1 MKHKPIPWAIALTGV
16 LYYAL
21 LIYWQSDELS
31 GSGQAR
37 DAAVFGLVFSVIY
50 VAYCMLCFQRDL
62 PPGLKDMP
70 FVGRYGKLTGWL
82 VFGSI
87 AVYYVRPSAWGGYDE
102 GVGFFLVGILL
113 LGFAAAAILTCFM
126 WSGDQSSRLYALSR
140 FVDVYPTI
148 TKPERHV
155 RFNEKMWTTTF
166 VLIIYFGMTNVMLFG
181 LSGQA
186 LDLFSGFRSIMAG
199 ASGTIM
205 HLGIGPIVTGSIIMQ
220 LFAGAKIIRLD
231 LSDSEDKAMYQGV
244 QKLLVLIMIPIESIP
259 QTYGFLDPSE
269 WLIDA
274 YGLGWANFVIV
285 AQLFAGSYL
294 VFLLDEL
301 VSKWGIGSGISLFIA
316 AGVAQSTF
324 VGTLSPLATTTGA
337 PYSIQNPPS
346 GTLPMIFYMFR
357 ESTNYEMIQANGF
370 EIMLLT
376 HVNPVAAL
384 VSSIIVFLVVAYAE
398 SSKLELPLTHGKV
411 RGHRGKYPIRLVY
424 ASNIP
429 VILMAALLANINMFT
444 LLFWSHPTLSQ
455 TPILGQNGWASASAF
470 IGTYEPGQT
479 TASGGFAWY
488 ASMVNGVNDWLIPLL
503 NQQGDVFGHSLTQ
516 IMVHVVFYV
525 ALMTVGSMVFAKF
538 WIDTTNMGTKDVAK
552 QIERTGMQIPGF
564 RKNPKVLEKI
574 LENYIPP
581 VTYFSGAFV
590 GLLAAGA
597 DLLGTVGNAT
607 GTGAGCR
614 YHPAY
619 LRANPKGTGHGNA
632 SDDPP
637 VLRCRVI
644 LDVGRER
651 GSVHGGRPSP
661 KVPCFKST
669 ALMNSRWFQAPTV
682 LWHAWRDVLFF
693 LPFVAFGL
701 LFIGVGIGGAAV
713 GAYEWWMAG
722 EEHCISSDDEPLFT
736 GDGTA
741 HCLDHDSQSSFD
753 TPEASGPIQIFKRK

>member
-1 MKHKPIPWAIALTGV
+1 MKHKPMPLAVAVTGLLYWGLLVYWVSDDLEAGMDTIAG
-16 LYYAL
+16 
-21 LIYWQSDELS
+21 E
-31 GSGQAR
+31 
-37 DAAVFGLVFSVIY
+37 AAVFGLVFSIIY
-50 VAYCMLCFQRDL
+50 VGYLLAC
-62 PPGLKDMP
+62 LKIDMP
-70 FVGRYGKLTGWL
+70 EGMKTMPVVGRYGKLLGWL
-82 VFGSI
+82 AMLGF
-87 AVYYVRPSAWGGYDE
+87 AAWYVRPSAWGGYDE
-102 GVGFFLVGILL
+102 GVGFFLVGICL
-113 LGFAAAAILTCFM
+113 LGFGAAAILTCFM
-126 WSGDQSSRLYALSR
+126 WGGDDSSRLYALRR

-166 VLIIYFGMTNVMLFG
+166 VLIIYFAMTNVMLYG

-231 LSDSEDKAMYQGV
+231 LSNSDDKAMYQGV

-259 QTYGFLDPSE
+259 QTYGFLDPQE
-269 WLIDA
+269 FLIDT
-274 YGLGWANFVIV
+274 YGLGLANFVIV
-285 AQLFAGSYL
+285 AQLFAVSYL

-324 VGTLSPLATTTGA
+324 VGTLSPLPTTSGV
-337 PYSIQNPPS
+337 PYSLQNPPS

-357 ESTNYEMIQANGF
+357 EATNGEMISNNGF
-370 EIMLLT
+370 EQILLT

-384 VSSIIVFLVVAYAE
+384 FSSVVVFLVVAFAE

-429 VILMAALLANINMFT
+429 VILMAALLANINMFS

-455 TPILGQNGWASASAF
+455 TPILGREGWMSASQY
-470 IGTYEPGQT
+470 IGTYEAGQT

-488 ASMVNGVNDWLIPLL
+488 ASMVNGVNDWLLPVL

-516 IMVHVVFYV
+516 IMVHVIFYV

-538 WIDTTNMGTKDVAK
+538 WIYTTNMGTKDVAK

-564 RKNPKVLEKI
+564 RKNPKILEKI

-597 DLLGTVGNAT
+597 DLLGTVGNAS
-607 GTGAGCR
+607 GTG
-614 YHPAY
+614 
-619 LRANPKGTGHGNA
+619 
-632 SDDPP
+632 
-637 VLRCRVI
+637 
-644 LDVGRER
+644 
-651 GSVHGGRPSP
+651 
-661 KVPCFKST
+661 
-669 ALMNSRWFQAPTV
+669 
-682 LWHAWRDVLFF
+682 
-693 LPFVAFGL
+693 L
-701 LFIGVGIGGAAV
+701 LLAVGIILRTYEQIQKEQAMEMHPMIRQFFGA
-713 GAYEWWMAG
+713 
-722 EEHCISSDDEPLFT
+722 D
-736 GDGTA
+736 
-741 HCLDHDSQSSFD
+741 
-753 TPEASGPIQIFKRK
+753 

>member
-1 MKHKPIPWAIALTGV
+1 MRHKPIPWAIALTGV
-16 LYYAL
+16 LYFGL

-31 GSGQAR
+31 SEI
-37 DAAVFGLVFSVIY
+37 AAQRNAAQFGLVLSVIY
-50 VAYCMLCFQRDL
+50 VAYLLWCFNRDL
-62 PPGLKDMP
+62 PEGLKDAP
-70 FVGRYGKLTGWL
+70 VIGRYGKLLGWL
-82 VFGSI
+82 AISGV
-87 AVYYVRPSAWGGYDE
+87 AVWYVRPDKWGGYDD

-113 LGFAAAAILTCFM
+113 LGFGAAAALTCFM
-126 WSGDQSSRLYALSR
+126 WSGDKSSRLYALHR

-166 VLIIYFGMTNVMLFG
+166 VLIIYFAMNNVMLYG

-231 LSDSEDKAMYQGV
+231 LSNSEDKAMYQGV
-244 QKLLVLIMIPIESIP
+244 QKLLVLIMIPIEAIP
-259 QTYGFLDPSE
+259 QTYGFLDPME
-269 WLIDA
+269 FLIDS
-274 YGLGWANFVIV
+274 YGMGWANFVIV

-301 VSKWGIGSGISLFIA
+301 VSKWGIGSGMSLFIA
-316 AGVAQSTF
+316 AGVSQSTF
-324 VGTLSPLATTTGA
+324 VGTLSPLPVTSGLG
-337 PYSIQNPPS
+337 YSMSNPPS

-357 ESTNYEMIQANGF
+357 EATNYEMISSNGF
-370 EIMLLT
+370 ETILLT
-376 HVNPVAAL
+376 HVNPLAAL
-384 VSSIIVFLVVAYAE
+384 FSSVVVFLVVAYAE

-455 TPILGQNGWASASAF
+455 TPFLGREGYGSLSEY
-470 IGTYEPGQT
+470 IGTYDQGQT

-488 ASMVNGVNDWLIPLL
+488 ASMVNGVNDWLLPLL
-503 NQQGDVFGHSLTQ
+503 NQTGDVYGHSLTQ

-525 ALMTVGSMVFAKF
+525 VLMTVGSMVFAKF

-607 GTGAGCR
+607 GTG
-614 YHPAY
+614 
-619 LRANPKGTGHGNA
+619 
-632 SDDPP
+632 
-637 VLRCRVI
+637 
-644 LDVGRER
+644 
-651 GSVHGGRPSP
+651 
-661 KVPCFKST
+661 
-669 ALMNSRWFQAPTV
+669 
-682 LWHAWRDVLFF
+682 
-693 LPFVAFGL
+693 L
-701 LFIGVGIGGAAV
+701 LLAVGIILRTYEQIQKEQAMEMHPMIRQFFGA
-713 GAYEWWMAG
+713 E
-722 EEHCISSDDEPLFT
+722 
-736 GDGTA
+736 
-741 HCLDHDSQSSFD
+741 
-753 TPEASGPIQIFKRK
+753 

>member
-1 MKHKPIPWAIALTGV
+1 MRHKPIPWAIALTGV
-16 LYYAL
+16 LYFGL

-31 GSGQAR
+31 SEISAQR
-37 DAAVFGLVFSVIY
+37 NAAQFGLVLSVIY
-50 VAYCMLCFQRDL
+50 VAYLLWCFNRDL
-62 PPGLKDMP
+62 PEGLKDAP
-70 FVGRYGKLTGWL
+70 VIGRYGKLLGWL
-82 VFGSI
+82 AISGV
-87 AVYYVRPSAWGGYDE
+87 AVWYVRPDRWGGYDD

-113 LGFAAAAILTCFM
+113 LGFGAAAALTCFM
-126 WSGDQSSRLYALSR
+126 WSGDKSSRLYALHR

-166 VLIIYFGMTNVMLFG
+166 VLIIYFAMTNVMLYG

-231 LSDSEDKAMYQGV
+231 LSNSEDKAMYQGV
-244 QKLLVLIMIPIESIP
+244 QKLLVLIMIPIEAIP
-259 QTYGFLDPSE
+259 QTYGFLDPME
-269 WLIDA
+269 FLIDS
-274 YGLGWANFVIV
+274 YGMGWANFVIV

-301 VSKWGIGSGISLFIA
+301 VSKWGIGSGMSLFIA
-316 AGVAQSTF
+316 AGVSQSTF
-324 VGTLSPLATTTGA
+324 VGTLSPLPVTSGLG
-337 PYSIQNPPS
+337 YSMTNPPS

-357 ESTNYEMIQANGF
+357 EATNYEMISSNGF
-370 EIMLLT
+370 ETILLT
-376 HVNPVAAL
+376 HVNPLAAL
-384 VSSIIVFLVVAYAE
+384 FSSVVVFLVVAYAE

-455 TPILGQNGWASASAF
+455 TPFLGREGYGSLSEY
-470 IGTYEPGQT
+470 IGTYDQGQT

-488 ASMVNGVNDWLIPLL
+488 ASMVNGVNDWLLPLL
-503 NQQGDVFGHSLTQ
+503 NQTGDVYGHTLTQ

-525 ALMTVGSMVFAKF
+525 VLMTVGSMVFAKF

-607 GTGAGCR
+607 GTG
-614 YHPAY
+614 
-619 LRANPKGTGHGNA
+619 
-632 SDDPP
+632 
-637 VLRCRVI
+637 
-644 LDVGRER
+644 
-651 GSVHGGRPSP
+651 
-661 KVPCFKST
+661 
-669 ALMNSRWFQAPTV
+669 
-682 LWHAWRDVLFF
+682 
-693 LPFVAFGL
+693 L
-701 LFIGVGIGGAAV
+701 LLAVGIILRTYEQIQKEQAMEMHPMIRQFFGA
-713 GAYEWWMAG
+713 E
-722 EEHCISSDDEPLFT
+722 
-736 GDGTA
+736 
-741 HCLDHDSQSSFD
+741 
-753 TPEASGPIQIFKRK
+753 

>member
-1 MKHKPIPWAIALTGV
+1 MTGANGKKNNPKGVITMRHKPIPWAIALTGV
-16 LYYAL
+16 LYFGL

-31 GSGQAR
+31 SEI
-37 DAAVFGLVFSVIY
+37 AAQRTAAQFGLVLSVIY
-50 VAYCMLCFQRDL
+50 VAYLMWCFNRDL
-62 PPGLKDMP
+62 PEGLKDAP
-70 FVGRYGKLTGWL
+70 VIGRYGKLLGWL
-82 VFGSI
+82 AIAGI
-87 AVYYVRPSAWGGYDE
+87 AVWYVRPSKWGGYED
-102 GVGFFLVGILL
+102 GVGFYLVGILL
-113 LGFAAAAILTCFM
+113 LGFGAAAALTCFM
-126 WSGDQSSRLYALSR
+126 WSGDKSSRLYALHR

-166 VLIIYFGMTNVMLFG
+166 VLIIYFAMTNVMLYG

-231 LSDSEDKAMYQGV
+231 LSNSEDKAMYQGV
-244 QKLLVLIMIPIESIP
+244 QKLLVLIMIPIEAIP
-259 QTYGFLDPSE
+259 QTYGFLDPME
-269 WLIDA
+269 FLIDS
-274 YGLGWANFVIV
+274 YGMGWANFVIV

-301 VSKWGIGSGISLFIA
+301 VSKWGIGSGMSLFIA
-316 AGVAQSTF
+316 AGVSQSTF
-324 VGTLSPLATTTGA
+324 VGTLSPLPVTSGLG
-337 PYSIQNPPS
+337 YSMSNPPS

-357 ESTNYEMIQANGF
+357 EATNYEMISSNGF
-370 EIMLLT
+370 ETILLT
-376 HVNPVAAL
+376 HVNPLAAL
-384 VSSIIVFLVVAYAE
+384 FSSVVVFLVVAYAE

-455 TPILGQNGWASASAF
+455 TPFLGREGYGSLSEY
-470 IGTYEPGQT
+470 IGTYDQGQT

-488 ASMVNGVNDWLIPLL
+488 ASMVNGVNDWLLPLL
-503 NQQGDVFGHSLTQ
+503 NQQGDIYGHSLTQ

-525 ALMTVGSMVFAKF
+525 VLMTVGSMVFAKF

-607 GTGAGCR
+607 GTG
-614 YHPAY
+614 
-619 LRANPKGTGHGNA
+619 
-632 SDDPP
+632 
-637 VLRCRVI
+637 
-644 LDVGRER
+644 
-651 GSVHGGRPSP
+651 
-661 KVPCFKST
+661 
-669 ALMNSRWFQAPTV
+669 
-682 LWHAWRDVLFF
+682 
-693 LPFVAFGL
+693 L
-701 LFIGVGIGGAAV
+701 LLAVGIILRTYEQIQKEQAMEMHPMIRQFFGA
-713 GAYEWWMAG
+713 E
-722 EEHCISSDDEPLFT
+722 
-736 GDGTA
+736 
-741 HCLDHDSQSSFD
+741 
-753 TPEASGPIQIFKRK
+753 

>member
-1 MKHKPIPWAIALTGV
+1 MRHKPIPWAIALTGV
-16 LYYAL
+16 LYFGL

-31 GSGQAR
+31 SEI
-37 DAAVFGLVFSVIY
+37 AAQRSAAQFGLVLSVIY
-50 VAYCMLCFQRDL
+50 VAYLLWCFQRDL
-62 PPGLKDMP
+62 PDGLKDAP
-70 FVGRYGKLTGWL
+70 VIGRYGKLLGWL
-82 VFGSI
+82 AICGT
-87 AVYYVRPSAWGGYDE
+87 AVWYVRPAKWGGYEE

-113 LGFAAAAILTCFM
+113 LGFGAAAALTCFM
-126 WSGDQSSRLYALSR
+126 WSGDKSSRLYALHR

-166 VLIIYFGMTNVMLFG
+166 VLIIYFAMTNVMLYG

-231 LSDSEDKAMYQGV
+231 LTNSEDKAMYQGV
-244 QKLLVLIMIPIESIP
+244 QKLLVLIMIPIEAIP
-259 QTYGFLDPSE
+259 QTYGFLDPME
-269 WLIDA
+269 FLIDE

-301 VSKWGIGSGISLFIA
+301 VSKWGIGSGMSLFIA
-316 AGVAQSTF
+316 AGVSQSTF
-324 VGTLSPLATTTGA
+324 VGTLSPLPVTSGLG
-337 PYSIQNPPS
+337 YSMSNPPS

-357 ESTNYEMIQANGF
+357 EATNYEMISSNGF
-370 EIMLLT
+370 ETILLT
-376 HVNPVAAL
+376 HVNPMAAL
-384 VSSIIVFLVVAYAE
+384 FSSIVVFLVVVAYAE

-455 TPILGQNGWASASAF
+455 TPFLGREGYGSLSEY
-470 IGTYEPGQT
+470 IGTYEQGQT

-488 ASMVNGVNDWLIPLL
+488 ASMVNGVNDWLLPLL
-503 NQQGDVFGHSLTQ
+503 NQTGDAFGHSLTQ

-525 ALMTVGSMVFAKF
+525 VLMTVGSMVFAKF

-607 GTGAGCR
+607 GTG
-614 YHPAY
+614 
-619 LRANPKGTGHGNA
+619 
-632 SDDPP
+632 
-637 VLRCRVI
+637 
-644 LDVGRER
+644 
-651 GSVHGGRPSP
+651 
-661 KVPCFKST
+661 
-669 ALMNSRWFQAPTV
+669 
-682 LWHAWRDVLFF
+682 
-693 LPFVAFGL
+693 L
-701 LFIGVGIGGAAV
+701 LLAVGIILRTYEQIQKEQAMEMHPMIRQFFGA
-713 GAYEWWMAG
+713 E
-722 EEHCISSDDEPLFT
+722 
-736 GDGTA
+736 
-741 HCLDHDSQSSFD
+741 
-753 TPEASGPIQIFKRK
+753 

>member
-1 MKHKPIPWAIALTGV
+1 MRHKPIPWAIALTGV
-16 LYYAL
+16 LYFGL

-31 GSGQAR
+31 SEI
-37 DAAVFGLVFSVIY
+37 AAQRNAAQFGLVLSVVY
-50 VAYCMLCFQRDL
+50 VAYLLWCFNRDL
-62 PPGLKDMP
+62 PEGLKDAP
-70 FVGRYGKLTGWL
+70 VIGRYGKLLGWL
-82 VFGSI
+82 AISGV
-87 AVYYVRPSAWGGYDE
+87 AVWYVRPDKWGGYDD

-113 LGFAAAAILTCFM
+113 LGFGAAAALTCFM
-126 WSGDQSSRLYALSR
+126 WSGDKSSRLYALHR

-166 VLIIYFGMTNVMLFG
+166 VLIIYFAMTNVMLYG

-231 LSDSEDKAMYQGV
+231 LSNSEDKAMYQGV
-244 QKLLVLIMIPIESIP
+244 QKLLVLIMIPIEAIP
-259 QTYGFLDPSE
+259 QTYGFLDPME
-269 WLIDA
+269 FLIDS
-274 YGLGWANFVIV
+274 YGMGWANFVIV

-301 VSKWGIGSGISLFIA
+301 VSKWGIGSGMSLFIA
-316 AGVAQSTF
+316 AGVSQSTF
-324 VGTLSPLATTTGA
+324 VGTLSPLPVTSGLG
-337 PYSIQNPPS
+337 YSMSNPPS

-357 ESTNYEMIQANGF
+357 EATNYEMISSNGF
-370 EIMLLT
+370 ETILLT
-376 HVNPVAAL
+376 HVNPLAAL
-384 VSSIIVFLVVAYAE
+384 FSSVVVFLVVAYAE

-455 TPILGQNGWASASAF
+455 TPFLGREGYGSLSEY
-470 IGTYEPGQT
+470 IGTYDQGQT

-488 ASMVNGVNDWLIPLL
+488 ASMVNGVNDWLLPLL
-503 NQQGDVFGHSLTQ
+503 NQTGDVYGHSLTQ

-525 ALMTVGSMVFAKF
+525 VLMTVGSMVFAKF

-552 QIERTGMQIPGF
+552 QIERTGMHIPGF

-607 GTGAGCR
+607 GTG
-614 YHPAY
+614 
-619 LRANPKGTGHGNA
+619 
-632 SDDPP
+632 
-637 VLRCRVI
+637 
-644 LDVGRER
+644 
-651 GSVHGGRPSP
+651 
-661 KVPCFKST
+661 
-669 ALMNSRWFQAPTV
+669 
-682 LWHAWRDVLFF
+682 
-693 LPFVAFGL
+693 L
-701 LFIGVGIGGAAV
+701 LLAVGIILRTYEQIQKEQAMEMHPMIRQFFGA
-713 GAYEWWMAG
+713 E
-722 EEHCISSDDEPLFT
+722 
-736 GDGTA
+736 
-741 HCLDHDSQSSFD
+741 
-753 TPEASGPIQIFKRK
+753 

>member
-1 MKHKPIPWAIALTGV
+1 MRHKPIPWAIALTGV
-16 LYYAL
+16 LYFGL

-31 GSGQAR
+31 SEI
-37 DAAVFGLVFSVIY
+37 AAQRNAAQFGIVLSVIY
-50 VAYCMLCFQRDL
+50 VAYLLWCFNRDL
-62 PPGLKDMP
+62 PEGLKDAP
-70 FVGRYGKLTGWL
+70 VIGRYGKLLGWL
-82 VFGSI
+82 AISGV
-87 AVYYVRPSAWGGYDE
+87 AVWYVRPDKWGGYDD

-113 LGFAAAAILTCFM
+113 LGFGAAAALTCFM
-126 WSGDQSSRLYALSR
+126 WSGDKSSRLYALHR

-166 VLIIYFGMTNVMLFG
+166 VLIIYFAMTNVMLYG

-231 LSDSEDKAMYQGV
+231 LSNSEDKAMYQGV
-244 QKLLVLIMIPIESIP
+244 QKLLVLIMIPIEAIP
-259 QTYGFLDPSE
+259 QTYGFLDPME
-269 WLIDA
+269 FLIDS
-274 YGLGWANFVIV
+274 YGMGWANFVIV

-301 VSKWGIGSGISLFIA
+301 VSKWGIGSGMSLFIA
-316 AGVAQSTF
+316 AGVSQSTF
-324 VGTLSPLATTTGA
+324 VGTLSPLPVTSGLG
-337 PYSIQNPPS
+337 YSMSNPPS

-357 ESTNYEMIQANGF
+357 EATNYEMISSNGF
-370 EIMLLT
+370 ETILLT
-376 HVNPVAAL
+376 HVNPLAAL
-384 VSSIIVFLVVAYAE
+384 FSSVVVFLVVAYAE

-455 TPILGQNGWASASAF
+455 TPFLGREGYGSLSEY
-470 IGTYEPGQT
+470 IGTYDQGQT

-488 ASMVNGVNDWLIPLL
+488 ASMVNGVNDWLLPLL
-503 NQQGDVFGHSLTQ
+503 NQTGDVYGHSLTQ

-525 ALMTVGSMVFAKF
+525 VLMTVGSMVFAKF

-607 GTGAGCR
+607 GTG
-614 YHPAY
+614 
-619 LRANPKGTGHGNA
+619 
-632 SDDPP
+632 
-637 VLRCRVI
+637 
-644 LDVGRER
+644 
-651 GSVHGGRPSP
+651 
-661 KVPCFKST
+661 
-669 ALMNSRWFQAPTV
+669 
-682 LWHAWRDVLFF
+682 
-693 LPFVAFGL
+693 L
-701 LFIGVGIGGAAV
+701 LLAVGIILRTYEQIQKEQAMEMHPMIRQFFGA
-713 GAYEWWMAG
+713 E
-722 EEHCISSDDEPLFT
+722 
-736 GDGTA
+736 
-741 HCLDHDSQSSFD
+741 
-753 TPEASGPIQIFKRK
+753 